1 MTGRIERERED
12 GQFNFC
18 EWLPEIIFC
27 SASARADCL
36 ISTNITRPARYS
48 RVLSS
53 GIRSTGIRLSSNR
66 PFLRGQHTKYTW
78 NFQFL
83 NPIKRGRAASSTVGI
98 WYEHESRSGNDE
110 CRFSLPLPLHA
121 VKRNFYTLIFN
132 GYEISNG
139 KVSRRACVYIHVSI
153 SSINLVG

>member
-53 GIRSTGIRLSSNR
+53 DIRSTGIRLSSNR

-98 WYEHESRSGNDE
+98 RDEHESRSGNDE
-110 CRFSLPLPLHA
+110 CRFSLLLPFVA
-121 VKRNFYTLIFN
+121 
-132 GYEISNG
+132 
-139 KVSRRACVYIHVSI
+139 RRKKELLYAYI
-153 SSINLVG
+153 